1 MLKKRNTS
9 EVQNGDGSILSSAR
23 KEGISFSWYLNEG
36 KRSSNHLLPRRGS
49 TMRSLIKEEG
59 GLSFRGQSRNSIPNR
74 LWFVPKVGL
83 SNHLE
88 TQLELQ
94 KQDKVCCRISSYN
107 RESTTKAKGRI
118 QLNLYSLNIL
128 QRQVYE

>member
-1 MLKKRNTS
+1 
-9 EVQNGDGSILSSAR
+9 
-23 KEGISFSWYLNEG
+23 
-36 KRSSNHLLPRRGS
+36 
-49 TMRSLIKEEG
+49 MRSLTKEEG
-59 GLSFRGQSRNSIPNR
+59 GFFSEGNLVTLSQ
-74 LWFVPKVGL
+74 FVCCFIRKVGL

-107 RESTTKAKGRI
+107 RERTTKASYDWILKI
-118 QLNLYSLNIL
+118 QLDLYSLNIL